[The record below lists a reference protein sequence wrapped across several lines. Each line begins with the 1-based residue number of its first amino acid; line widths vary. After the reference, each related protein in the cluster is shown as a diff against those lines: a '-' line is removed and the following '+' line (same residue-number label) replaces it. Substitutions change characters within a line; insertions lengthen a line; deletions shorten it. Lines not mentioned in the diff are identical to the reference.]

1 MGTRE
6 TDRQFKKK
14 KMGICGEEDLKYNGE
29 TARKKQ
35 IRGRDVEGKKVR

>member
-6 TDRQFKKK
+6 TDRQFQR

-35 IRGRDVEGKKVR
+35 IRWRDVESKKVR